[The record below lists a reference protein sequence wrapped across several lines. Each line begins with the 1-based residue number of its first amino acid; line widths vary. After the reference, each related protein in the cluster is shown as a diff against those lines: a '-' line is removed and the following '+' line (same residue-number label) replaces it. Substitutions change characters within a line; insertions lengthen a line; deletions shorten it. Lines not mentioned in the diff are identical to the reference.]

1 MKQAQSHLTYCTNIH
16 AGESWPEVRDNLRTH
31 VAAVKEILAPDEPF
45 GVGLRLSARA
55 AESLEAPAALAE
67 LRDLL
72 DASGLYVFTLNGFPY
87 GPFHGQ
93 PVKAAVYRP
102 DWSEPA
108 RGVYTDRL
116 VRLLAALL
124 PEGQVGSISTVPAG
138 FRQDLREPAQLEHVA
153 AQLIEQV
160 ACLSELR
167 RESGREITL
176 ALEPEPRCLLE
187 TTAETIAFFEQHL
200 LSGSALGSLGRR
212 LGVPPA
218 EAESELRRHL
228 GVCLDTCHAA
238 IEFEEPDDT
247 LDQLLGA
254 GLGIFKIQLSAGLS
268 LSPSASALSALAEYD
283 EPVYLHQVVAR
294 CEGGQ
299 LLRFDDLPE
308 ALASEAARRAAEW
321 RVHFHVPLYR
331 RSLGAFENTQLYL
344 ARVLERQREHALSAH
359 LEVETYTW
367 DVLPPAQRQ
376 GGVVASIARELSWVR
391 ERLQAPASASP

>member
-1 MKQAQSHLTYCTNIH
+1 
-16 AGESWPEVRDNLRTH
+16 
-31 VAAVKEILAPDEPF
+31 
-45 GVGLRLSARA
+45 
-55 AESLEAPAALAE
+55 
-67 LRDLL
+67 
-72 DASGLYVFTLNGFPY
+72 
-87 GPFHGQ
+87 
-93 PVKAAVYRP
+93 
-102 DWSEPA
+102 
-108 RGVYTDRL
+108 
-116 VRLLAALL
+116 
-124 PEGQVGSISTVPAG
+124 VGSISTVPAG
-138 FRQDLREPAQLEHVA
+138 FRQDLREPAQLERVA

-359 LEVETYTW
+359 HEGETYTR